1 MSTVAKAGLAASY
14 GLAEA
19 QPSKMLM
26 HSEVGLL
33 ETDWLMG
40 AVADFLL
47 GGGAGRK
54 GRVPGGLTRK
64 DLSLP
69 CLSLRSAS
77 WLPGG
82 AQLSPVAG
90 PSTMQFLHH
99 ACRAWMQTS

>member
-54 GRVPGGLTRK
+54 GRDPGSLTRK
-64 DLSLP
+64 DLSLS
-69 CLSLRSAS
+69 CLSLTSAL

-82 AQLSPVAG
+82 EQLSHEADPF
-90 PSTMQFLHH
+90 TM
-99 ACRAWMQTS
+99 